1 MKHRLYYFPMLLTFV
16 VAAPAVGAQES
27 SQPPTCEDSAI
38 VASAVRTEEDVRVF
52 VQCAYEYAQKEGL
65 EEARRAFNE
74 DTRWKSGP
82 IYVFISEVTPLSDQA
97 RLFIFPPAPERE
109 GSSLGLL
116 IDAFGNDYY
125 KEQHRIVSQF
135 GEGWLYYS
143 FLNPATGRDEP
154 KAAFIKGIDWYGTP
168 AAIGAGIYRRDIPGT
183 CERDEVNA
191 AMLAA
196 DPSNPSLQE
205 FVRCAAMELES
216 RGYFATFALSFDPRW
231 RSGSVYLFGLD
242 TYGNALFTGDPYSH
256 PFGTS
261 VSELDPSFVGTFG
274 ARDVPGVANAFG
286 ESFLYYSTRHP
297 ATGLQERKVT
307 FVKRVMVFGVPILLG
322 AGYYADDVH
331 SGSEGEDNGGD
342 DAQGAGQGGSATL
355 LYWQAPTILNPY
367 LSRGTKDAEAASLVL
382 EPLAEYNP
390 DGEMLPVLATRV
402 PTTENGGF
410 SADRTSITWNI
421 REDALWSDGTPVTAN
436 DVVFTWRYCTA
447 PGGGC
452 ARSRSFENVA
462 SVDAVDERTV
472 TIRFDGPTS
481 FPYDPF
487 VSQGSPILQAAQF
500 AECLGE
506 AAAGCTDEN
515 LGPIGTGPYLVSD
528 FGANGTILYR
538 FNPHYRGVESGL
550 PYFGEVILIG
560 GGTAEAAAR
569 SVLEL
574 DQADYAWNLQI
585 EPEVLAS
592 ISEGGGGTVVSAFTT
607 LVERLMMNQ
616 TNPDPGLGD
625 LRSEYADGANP
636 HPFLTDPV
644 VGRAL
649 SLAIDRDT
657 LVRTGYGEQAG
668 RPTCNVWPAPP
679 AQASTNNDECLVQ
692 NLDLAKEILDDAGI
706 VDSDGD
712 GVREREGVPL
722 KILFQTA
729 TNSVRQTTQE
739 LIKGWWEELGVET
752 QLKHVDPR
760 VFFGDDLTSP
770 DTLGKF
776 YADVQM
782 YASSGSSVDPE
793 SYLGSW
799 VTIEI
804 AGAANSF
811 LSSNVQRF
819 QSDEY
824 DRLFA
829 ELQNTVDMERRNQ
842 ITIAL
847 NDLLVGSYSIIPL
860 VHRGSVSAHSN
871 DIEGVWMNAWDSE
884 LWNFETWK
892 RPD

>member
-1 MKHRLYYFPMLLTFV
+1 M
-16 VAAPAVGAQES
+16 
-27 SQPPTCEDSAI
+27 
-38 VASAVRTEEDVRVF
+38 
-52 VQCAYEYAQKEGL
+52 
-65 EEARRAFNE
+65 
-74 DTRWKSGP
+74 
-82 IYVFISEVTPLSDQA
+82 
-97 RLFIFPPAPERE
+97 
-109 GSSLGLL
+109 
-116 IDAFGNDYY
+116 
-125 KEQHRIVSQF
+125 
-135 GEGWLYYS
+135 
-143 FLNPATGRDEP
+143 
-154 KAAFIKGIDWYGTP
+154 
-168 AAIGAGIYRRDIPGT
+168 
-183 CERDEVNA
+183 
-191 AMLAA
+191 
-196 DPSNPSLQE
+196 
-205 FVRCAAMELES
+205 
-216 RGYFATFALSFDPRW
+216 
-231 RSGSVYLFGLD
+231 
-242 TYGNALFTGDPYSH
+242 
-256 PFGTS
+256 
-261 VSELDPSFVGTFG
+261 
-274 ARDVPGVANAFG
+274 
-286 ESFLYYSTRHP
+286 
-297 ATGLQERKVT
+297 
-307 FVKRVMVFGVPILLG
+307 
-322 AGYYADDVH
+322 
-331 SGSEGEDNGGD
+331 
-342 DAQGAGQGGSATL
+342 
-355 LYWQAPTILNPY
+355 
-367 LSRGTKDAEAASLVL
+367 
-382 EPLAEYNP
+382 
-390 DGEMLPVLATRV
+390 
-402 PTTENGGF
+402 
-410 SADRTSITWNI
+410 
-421 REDALWSDGTPVTAN
+421 
-436 DVVFTWRYCTA
+436 
-447 PGGGC
+447 
-452 ARSRSFENVA
+452 A

-487 VSQGSPILQAAQF
+487 VSHLSPVLQAAQF
-500 AECLGE
+500 ADCLGE
-506 AAAGCTDEN
+506 AAAGCTDAN

-528 FGANGTILYR
+528 FRANGTILYR

-550 PYFGEVILIG
+550 PYFGEVILKG

-574 DQADYAWNLQI
+574 NQADYAWNLQI
-585 EPEVLAS
+585 EPEVHAS

-616 TNPDPGLGD
+616 TNPDPTLGD

-692 NLDLAKEILDDAGI
+692 NMDLAKQILDDAGI

-739 LIKGWWEELGVET
+739 LIKGWWAELGVET
-752 QLKHVDPR
+752 QLKHVDPK
-760 VFFGDDLTSP
+760 VFFGDDVTNP
-770 DTLGKF
+770 DTVGKF

-782 YASSGSSVDPE
+782 YANSGSSVDPE

-799 VTIEI
+799 VTLEI

-811 LSSNVQRF
+811 LGSNVQRF

-847 NDLLVGSYSIIPL
+847 NDLLVGNYSIIPL
-860 VHRGSVSAHSN
+860 VHRGFVSAHSN

-892 RPD
+892 RRD